1 VLKPKLIVQNRKS
14 LLDPSIV
21 KEALERKRRYAFIN
35 VWRSI
40 DAKNTV
46 KNPPLAC
53 VDATTTTIDELRMF
67 KIHYNDRVGENYF
80 ISPPAASGRR
90 EHGWYYYPEMTM
102 DEVILLKQ
110 WDSRGAVACG
120 AHSDGEEKNGEKNG
134 GEDKTSTFTIH
145 SAFTDPSYGNDAPP
159 RKSIEVRCV
168 VIWDEP

>member
-1 VLKPKLIVQNRKS
+1 LRPKLIAQNKKS
-14 LLDPSIV
+14 LLDSNIV
-21 KEALERKRRYAFIN
+21 KEALEGKRRYAFIN

-40 DAKNTV
+40 DNENTV

-67 KIHYNDRVGENYF
+67 KIHYIDRVGENYF

-120 AHSDGEEKNGEKNG
+120 AHSDGEEEKNGEK
-134 GEDKTSTFTIH
+134 DKTSTFAIH
-145 SAFTDPSYGNDAPP
+145 SAFIDPTYGEDAPP

-168 VIWDEP
+168 AIWDEP